1 MKNKIKQI
9 LKMILFVPIVILA
22 IPIFVFAIIEL
33 IFVQIINICFK
44 WVADVDS
51 NLIQIDYNSKN
62 KK

>member
-22 IPIFVFAIIEL
+22 IPIFVSASIEV
-33 IFVQIINICFK
+33 IFVQIRNICFK